1 MAFYQKK
8 PLYALLN
15 SMYFKICMSV
25 SEYPQISLCFTVLG
39 WLKAFAAQLCFDLK
53 LSRLSAA
60 KMATS
65 SCACTHA
72 LLKFLKFLKFDPVNN
87 FFKIP
92 RFRALEDF

>member
-60 KMATS
+60 KIYINFLMS
-65 SCACTHA
+65 LFA
-72 LLKFLKFLKFDPVNN
+72 LKTA
-87 FFKIP
+87 FF
-92 RFRALEDF
+92 

>member
-15 SMYFKICMSV
+15 STYFKICMSV

-65 SCACTHA
+65 LCVYTRV
-72 LLKFLKFLKFDPVNN
+72 LT
-87 FFKIP
+87 KISNK
-92 RFRALEDF
+92 R